1 MKRYFE
7 YTVQAKATSKER
19 LIQIVL
25 WLLVPASI
33 ALGIINPLFVIAAV
47 AFGAAAWWYGKQLHY
62 EYEYTLNGDE
72 ISVAKVINLS
82 RRKELGTISLND
94 MELFTDDPALVK
106 PYESRP
112 NAKVLQWR
120 SPDGPYCSVI
130 VPQAQGIRIYN
141 LSLSRDMTE
150 SIYRWYPMKAK
161 MKY

>member
-7 YTVQAKATSKER
+7 YTVKAKATSKER

-25 WLLVPASI
+25 WLMVPGCI
-33 ALGIINPLFVIAAV
+33 ALSLIHPLFVIGAV
-47 AFGAAAWWYGKQLHY
+47 AFGAAAWWYGTQLKY

-82 RRKELGTISLND
+82 RRKELGVISLND

-112 NAKVLQWR
+112 NAKVFQWR
-120 SPDGPYCSVI
+120 APEGVYDSVI
-130 VPQAQGIRIYN
+130 VPEAKGIRIYN
-141 LSLSRDMTE
+141 LSLSKDMAE